1 MVLPPELARI
11 HALIAAEGTLHYEK
25 KNHAYMIHFTC
36 FERELCDL
44 FSRDFVKIYGRK
56 PYLRYARG
64 RVAGLKVCSKRAF
77 QQLSE
82 LGIRYESG
90 LKVWEIPLAQ
100 LDKRSALYWIKAF
113 FSGDGYLYW
122 NPHKRDFEVTFF
134 SCNLRGL
141 KQLEILLR
149 DFFNIENI
157 RYNMSKPH
165 GYQRL
170 PIYMLRLRNKHDVLR
185 FIRQIGSYRAKDNMK
200 IREVIKFLSD

>member
-64 RVAGLKVCSKRAF
+64 RVAGLKVCSERAF

-90 LKVWEIPLAQ
+90 LKVWKIPLAQ

-113 FSGDGYLYW
+113 FSGDGYLYR

-157 RYNMSKPH
+157 RYS
-165 GYQRL
+165 GTT
-170 PIYMLRLRNKHDVLR
+170 
-185 FIRQIGSYRAKDNMK
+185 
-200 IREVIKFLSD
+200 